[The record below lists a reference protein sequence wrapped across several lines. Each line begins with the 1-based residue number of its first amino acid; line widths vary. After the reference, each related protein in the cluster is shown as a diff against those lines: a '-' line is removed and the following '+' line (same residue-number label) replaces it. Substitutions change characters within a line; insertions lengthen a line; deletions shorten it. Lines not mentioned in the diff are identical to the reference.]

1 MNIKPN
7 VLLLAAM
14 DTKGR
19 EASFL
24 KDCLER
30 AGVEVWVMDVGI
42 RGLSPMPVKFHRES
56 VAQAGGSLLTEVQAL
71 KQEGR
76 ALDIMAQGARNL
88 AMQIGGDLAG
98 VIGLGGSMG
107 TTLATAVMR
116 AFPVGFPKMMIS
128 TMASRDTRPFVGTKD
143 ICMLHS
149 VSDLAGLNRITRAVL
164 RNGANA
170 LAGMAKAVHL
180 DKTEARPVLAL
191 STLGT
196 TEACAA
202 ELRRIL
208 DGRGWEVV
216 TFHTVGA
223 GGAAMEEMIREGQA
237 QAVLDLSLHE
247 LADNLFGGD
256 YDAGPERGQAGA
268 SSGLPLILVPGNV
281 DFLVTGPVE
290 GAVDKFPGRPYH
302 VHNAAITCIRTSRE
316 EMRVLAETTA
326 ELANRATGP
335 VAVVVPDKGFSA
347 FDHPEHGSM
356 PDETSVAIF
365 LETMESRLKSSI
377 TVQVQPYHINDTEF
391 ASILADTLQT
401 LWSAR

>member
-1 MNIKPN
+1 MDIKPI
-7 VLLLAAM
+7 VLLVAAM

-19 EASFL
+19 EALFL

-30 AGVEVWVMDVGI
+30 AAVEVWVMDFGI
-42 RGLSPMPVKFHRES
+42 RGRSPTPVRITRES
-56 VAQAGGSLLTEVQAL
+56 VAQAGGSTLAEVQTL

-76 ALDIMAQGARNL
+76 ALDIMAQGARLL
-88 AMQIGGDLAG
+88 AMEVGGELSG
-98 VIGLGGSMG
+98 IIGLGGSMG

-128 TMASRDTRPFVGTKD
+128 TMASRDTRAFVGTKD

-170 LAGMAKAVHL
+170 LAGMSKAVYL
-180 DKTEARPVLAL
+180 DKTETRPCVAL

-202 ELRRIL
+202 ELRRLL
-208 DGRGWEVV
+208 DDRGWEVV

-223 GGAAMEEMIREGQA
+223 GGAAMEEMIREGQV

-247 LADNLFGGD
+247 LADHLFGGD
-256 YDAGPERGQAGA
+256 YDAGPERGRAA
-268 SSGLPLILVPGNV
+268 VARGLPLVLVPGNV
-281 DFLVTGPVE
+281 DFLVTGPLA
-290 GAVDKFPGRPYH
+290 GAVDRFPGRSYH

-316 EMRVLAETTA
+316 EMCVLAETTA
-326 ELANRATGP
+326 DLANRATGP
-335 VAVVVPDKGFSA
+335 VAVVMPGKGFSA
-347 FDHPEHGSM
+347 FDHPDFGPM
-356 PDETSVAIF
+356 PDEAAVGLF
-365 LETMESRLKSSI
+365 LETVENRLKP
-377 TVQVQPYHINDTEF
+377 TVPVRVAPYHINDTEF
-391 ASILADTLQT
+391 ASILAETLQD
-401 LWSAR
+401 LWSA